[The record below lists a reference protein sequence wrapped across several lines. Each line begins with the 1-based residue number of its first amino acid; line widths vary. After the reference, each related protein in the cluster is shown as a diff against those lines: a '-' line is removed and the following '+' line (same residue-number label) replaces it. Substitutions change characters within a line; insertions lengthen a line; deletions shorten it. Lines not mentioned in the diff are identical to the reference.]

1 MTENCHKCFSV
12 MLVDDDEDDYLL
24 FRDAIEKLEVPAEI
38 TWVSDPE
45 EVNQHLLPKTL
56 PDLIF
61 LDLNMPRKDGFEV
74 LTDLKK
80 DKQFCL
86 IPVIVLT
93 TSNAA
98 EDVERC
104 YLLGVNSYMKKPN
117 EFSQLHRMLKVTF
130 SYWFETAL
138 LPKRGQND

>member
-1 MTENCHKCFSV
+1 MSENCRKCFSV

-24 FRDAIEKLEVPAEI
+24 FRDALKKIDIPAEVI
-38 TWVSDPE
+38 WVSDSE
-45 EVNQHLLPKTL
+45 ELSRYLLPKTL

-74 LTDLKK
+74 LEDMKK
-80 DKQFCL
+80 DNQLCR
-86 IPVIVLT
+86 IPIIVLT

-104 YLLGVNSYMKKPN
+104 YLLGVNSYIKKPN
-117 EFSQLHRMLKVTF
+117 VFSQLHSTLQVTF
-130 SYWFETAL
+130 SYWFETVL
-138 LPKRGQND
+138 LPKRGHI